1 MYQQASVI
9 TPAKVIK
16 YLQQQSFAAD
26 YTFTDYIKQ
35 DDIPVLSCPQEI
47 SATMQKLCT
56 SIAELRLLK
65 FQLGTGSREPLRA
78 EVKQI
83 EEVKY
88 LPNATID
95 AADEDTI
102 QVYYLGVPGLLDS
115 DSQVLVKGAHYKL
128 WNPQMQKRPES
139 KYRASGFPVFD

>member
-1 MYQQASVI
+1 MEQ
-9 TPAKVIK
+9 
-16 YLQQQSFAAD
+16 
-26 YTFTDYIKQ
+26 
-35 DDIPVLSCPQEI
+35 
-47 SATMQKLCT
+47 LCT

-65 FQLGTGSREPLRA
+65 FQLVTGSREPLRA

-115 DSQVLVKGAHYKL
+115 DSQVLVKGARYKL
-128 WNPQMQKRPES
+128 WNPQMQKRSEN
-139 KYRASGFPVFD
+139 KYRAPGFPVFD